1 MFRLG
6 CNRTERLLLIPR
18 EVDASW
24 ASSLWRLCFHNE
36 RLVQYIPT
44 VHFYLSCCLKRISFR
59 MPARKSI
66 TVWIQQ
72 NFIRFSEK
80 MHISSVPSEATAKLR
95 STTRPF
101 VQWSLILG
109 HLKHSKLTV
118 VSYTYRIA
126 FHRLKR
132 VIGCASA
139 WFPNCMRNKTTI
151 CSA

>member
-80 MHISSVPSEATAKLR
+80 CIHPVFPLR
-95 STTRPF
+95 CA
-101 VQWSLILG
+101 
-109 HLKHSKLTV
+109 
-118 VSYTYRIA
+118 IA
-126 FHRLKR
+126 QRYQ
-132 VIGCASA
+132 
-139 WFPNCMRNKTTI
+139 TI
-151 CSA
+151 CAVKSYSRSLETFQTYCSIVYISHSLSSLETCHWLCVCMVS